1 MQNKYYIS
9 NRSIEN
15 SEIYRF
21 GIVLLELI
29 TEKPAIIKDEDN
41 IHIVQWV
48 RSFVERGDI
57 GSIVGPRL
65 QGNINTNLFGGF
77 WRQQWH
83 AYHQFP
89 SKG

>member
-1 MQNKYYIS
+1 M
-9 NRSIEN
+9 
-15 SEIYRF
+15 
-21 GIVLLELI
+21 
-29 TEKPAIIKDEDN
+29 
-41 IHIVQWV
+41 
-48 RSFVERGDI
+48 ERGDL